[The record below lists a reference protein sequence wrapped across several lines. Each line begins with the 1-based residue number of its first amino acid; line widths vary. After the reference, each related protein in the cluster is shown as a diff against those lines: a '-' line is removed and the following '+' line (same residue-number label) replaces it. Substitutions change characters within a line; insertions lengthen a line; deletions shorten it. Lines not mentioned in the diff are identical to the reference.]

1 MLLSLI
7 AVFKYIK
14 KQIDDLNRSISEEI
28 DKESKV
34 ESDLKL
40 EFLTYIKMLKLYGWE
55 HKF

>member
-1 MLLSLI
+1 MLLCLI

-28 DKESKV
+28 RKESKV

-40 EFLTYIKMLKLYGWE
+40 EFLTQVKMLKLYGWE